1 MVFIASCNATCVCN
15 AYSTCSKNT
24 KTKILFF
31 PEAKMQVATRRVC
44 VQKKDSK
51 KILIFPN
58 EMRTRLSRVF
68 AQLSVVRRNPS
79 LNFSSEKESWDVGS
93 GWSLNE
99 ETIDASGGVAALSS
113 SSSSSSSIKITH
125 DTYNATSVLL
135 PNATATTL
143 LINKPSGESPLPP
156 TVVNAPTVAS
166 ESGLENEK
174 EDSSIDSLSTVSS
187 PSSSMMTFSKE
198 QQDAISIV
206 ADARRN
212 LLLTGPGGTGKSAVI
227 KEVKKRLEGMGKR
240 VGVTA
245 TTGAAAVAIGGTTLH
260 SFLRL
265 RPPSLSSSSSSSP
278 SSSTSSASSSPPQKP
293 RYLTFARG
301 SLYDHLRSL
310 SCLVVDE
317 VSMMRP
323 DLLSQCDFVL
333 RSARN
338 QPYVPFGGLQVLFAG
353 DFFQLPPIID
363 REYIERS
370 MASGMFN
377 NSGGVFGGNNRDRNR
392 AAYGKVNYTNGGANN
407 GGGGGG
413 GVPAH
418 FVFETRLFYRLIH
431 EVIDLGVSFRH
442 KDARFAQLLSRV
454 RRGHQ
459 AMTDDDKRLLLS
471 RVNAKL
477 PENDGINPTLMHS
490 TNVRV
495 WEENHR
501 ELNALSTT
509 SSLSSSSS
517 SVSALTTAKPAPLMV
532 YSCVGNI
539 VVDGKLRRFL
549 EAKRLMLKK
558 CRSLKIDA
566 ETVMDA
572 LASEINSSSSE
583 DVTAAASAMNAAGSS
598 VKGVGKGGGGAKKQ
612 NVVSSEVVSQAIST
626 KNRDQAQLHQQPL
639 WTEPLKDQIEALKEA
654 ASKVPKHVLQKIVD
668 DADVKK
674 KLREALTKRMAAFVT
689 SMTGETASSEK
700 KKRSV
705 DASTENTKSSTF
717 SGTSGD
723 HDSSSSSTPSPNSLQ
738 LRVGAQVMLTYN
750 IDVDKGLVNGSRGVV
765 EGFRALVPTSSSI
778 SSSTST
784 STSTIQSASSTS
796 SSSLSKKPASVVTRR
811 GSLFSSSSVRSPSS
825 TTTSE
830 IELLPYVKF
839 AHPTLPGE
847 FIYRTIERQVH
858 EYEDDGGLGRVTIS
872 QIPLRLAW
880 ASTIHKSQG
889 MSLDRVRLSLQ
900 RIFDHGQ
907 AYVGL
912 SRART
917 LEGLSIEGP
926 LRIESITAD
935 PRVLRFYE
943 AACGIGHKTEGKGE
957 EGQGEEKT
965 SRFAALKEYMLA
977 TLPLDQ
983 DEIYKR

>member
-1 MVFIASCNATCVCN
+1 MS
-15 AYSTCSKNT
+15 
-24 KTKILFF
+24 
-31 PEAKMQVATRRVC
+31 
-44 VQKKDSK
+44 
-51 KILIFPN
+51 
-58 EMRTRLSRVF
+58 RLSRVL
-68 AQLSVVRRNPS
+68 AQLSNVRGKRK
-79 LNFSSEKESWDVGS
+79 LDIRVCFFSGGRFRESWEEES
-93 GWSLNE
+93 WLFQE
-99 ETIDASGGVAALSS
+99 ETKSTTNSDISPISSVTFVDTIPPLKLTDIGDNAVTPTQISPTISS
-113 SSSSSSSIKITH
+113 SFASS
-125 DTYNATSVLL
+125 
-135 PNATATTL
+135 PPRTL
-143 LINKPSGESPLPP
+143 TPRAVYANSPPSRNE
-156 TVVNAPTVAS
+156 
-166 ESGLENEK
+166 EK
-174 EDSSIDSLSTVSS
+174 EDVTFESESSITTTIPSS
-187 PSSSMMTFSKE
+187 PTISMTFSKE
-198 QQDAISIV
+198 QLEAISIV
-206 ADARRN
+206 VDARRN

-227 KEVKKRLEGMGKR
+227 KEVKKRLEGTGKR
-240 VGVTA
+240 VGITA

-265 RPPSLSSSSSSSP
+265 RPPTVSSSSSSSTSASSSSP
-278 SSSTSSASSSPPQKP
+278 SSSPSSPPQKP

-370 MASGMFN
+370 MATGLS
-377 NSGGVFGGNNRDRNR
+377 NSGGIFGGPSNNRDRNR
-392 AAYGKVNYTNGGANN
+392 PIYGRSANN
-407 GGGGGG
+407 IIGEGGGGGT
-413 GVPAH
+413 PAH

-431 EVIDLGVSFRH
+431 EVIDLDVSYRH
-442 KDARFAQLLSRV
+442 KDARFAKLLSRV

-501 ELNALSTT
+501 ELNALQKTSTS
-509 SSLSSSSS
+509 SSLSSSDKA
-517 SVSALTTAKPAPLMV
+517 VNTTNKPASLMV

-539 VVDGKLRRFL
+539 IVDGKLRRFF
-549 EAKRLMLKK
+549 EAKRLLTKK
-558 CRSLKIDA
+558 CKTLRVDADLVIDK
-566 ETVMDA
+566 VI
-572 LASEINSSSSE
+572 SEITSLSTSSE
-583 DVTAAASAMNAAGSS
+583 DVSAAAVAAG
-598 VKGVGKGGGGAKKQ
+598 VKGGSKGAKKQ
-612 NVVSSEVVSQAIST
+612 HLQSGGSEHVLQAHL
-626 KNRDQAQLHQQPL
+626 QQQPL
-639 WTEPLKDQIEALKEA
+639 WAAPLKDQIDALKEA
-654 ASKVPKHVLQKIVD
+654 ASKVPKHVLQKVVD

-674 KLREALTKRMAAFVT
+674 KLREALTKRMAAFIT

-700 KKRSV
+700 KAKSAN
-705 DASTENTKSSTF
+705 ASSGASSENR
-717 SGTSGD
+717 SGD
-723 HDSSSSSTPSPNSLQ
+723 DNEEENGSLPPSPKSLQ

-765 EGFRALVPTSSSI
+765 EGFRALVPTSTSTLTPSSSP

-784 STSTIQSASSTS
+784 STTAA
-796 SSSLSKKPASVVTRR
+796 SLSKKSSTVVTRR
-811 GSLFSSSSVRSPSS
+811 GSLFASSSSSSSSSRSSS
-825 TTTSE
+825 SSNSTDA
-830 IELLPYVKF
+830 ELLPYVKF
-839 AHPTLPGE
+839 AHPTIAGE

-912 SRART
+912 SRARM

-943 AACGIGHKTEGKGE
+943 AACGGSQSSEGEGDNGANGTGGNNEGK
-957 EGQGEEKT
+957 

-977 TLPLDQ
+977 TLPLDP